1 VTAAT
6 TRHALAAPRRT
17 LMALSLLVCL
27 YLLRTRDVAATSGAE
42 RRLRVVEQRH
52 GSAGALASVGG
63 VWGAIS
69 GPPTIIE
76 RSVT

>member
-1 VTAAT
+1 MTAAT

-63 VWGAIS
+63 VGAIS